1 MSREDKTP
9 AAESDEMLGEI
20 REILGEI
27 NDLDEE
33 ISRRVDDLMDVSH
46 SEPPEAL
53 LAFLDNLE
61 EGTRVHD
68 TVHHLLKIKEDWDL
82 LYTRICAF
90 NEDDEELLDGL
101 VSCMGDLLLEQ
112 PEGIDERWIQNL
124 EEFLEKQ
131 RVNVN

>member
-1 MSREDKTP
+1 MSREDK
-9 AAESDEMLGEI
+9 AHASNGNELGEI
-20 REILGEI
+20 LEILGEI

-33 ISRRVDDLMDVSH
+33 ISQRVDDLMGVGQA
-46 SEPPEAL
+46 EPPEAL
-53 LAFLDNLE
+53 VAFLENLE
-61 EGTRVHD
+61 KGTRVHD

-90 NEDDEELLDGL
+90 NEDDDELLDGL
-101 VSCMGDLLLEQ
+101 VSCVGDLLLEQ
-112 PEGIDERWIQNL
+112 PEGIDERWVQNL

>member
-1 MSREDKTP
+1 MNREDDAP
-9 AAESDEMLGEI
+9 APETDERLGEI
-20 REILGEI
+20 LEILGEI

-33 ISRRVDDLMDVSH
+33 ISRRVDDLMDVSQ
-46 SEPPEAL
+46 SDPPEAL
-53 LAFLDNLE
+53 LAFLRNLE

-90 NEDDEELLDGL
+90 NEDDDELLEGL
-101 VSCMGDLLLEQ
+101 VSCVGDLLLEQ
-112 PEGIDERWIQNL
+112 PEGIDDRWIQNL